1 METDN
6 LGTTSKQPKIR
17 NNPDKRGDDK
27 YEGKGFASIITR
39 HLNETYIQTK
49 YSMIHNICSISGDW
63 YEFGNVDGKILTA
76 ILASFGSVVILYL
89 FFTPRKVNKP
99 NRIWFIACIIC
110 NINYTR

>member
-39 HLNETYIQTK
+39 HLNEN
-49 YSMIHNICSISGDW
+49 SPHSDEVFNDS
-63 YEFGNVDGKILTA
+63 
-76 ILASFGSVVILYL
+76 
-89 FFTPRKVNKP
+89 
-99 NRIWFIACIIC
+99 
-110 NINYTR
+110 